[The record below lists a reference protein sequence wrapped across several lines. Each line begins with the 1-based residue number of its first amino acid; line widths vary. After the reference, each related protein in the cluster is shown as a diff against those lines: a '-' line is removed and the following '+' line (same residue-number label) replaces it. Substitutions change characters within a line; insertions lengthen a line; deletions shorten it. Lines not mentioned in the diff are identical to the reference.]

1 MIHSN
6 KIQEHSSTGTTPLND
21 RFRAL
26 TMTVP
31 WNLFLLTIGAL
42 LFSYG
47 VTAIAKPHG
56 FVSGGIFGTAMLFS
70 YLNDSLSIGGIYAA
84 MNIPILILGWKYL
97 SRRFLW
103 YTLYSIAIASV
114 ASQLMPWNAG
124 ISDPTLAAVAT
135 GIICGAGAS
144 VALRSLGSDGG
155 LTIVSLLLHNKYN
168 FNVGMPPL
176 VYNAVLFTAALPFI
190 GVDNV
195 LYSLIITY
203 LTSALMNYSMG
214 MFDQRKLIFI
224 ISEKHQTIAENI
236 LKQLGR
242 GCTLLHARG
251 AFTRQEREVLMTVV
265 YNLQIR
271 RVEDI
276 VFQADPSAFVIIE
289 NTQRVLG
296 KGFSQR
302 KKY

>member
-1 MIHSN
+1 MLQSQ
-6 KIQEHSSTGTTPLND
+6 KIQDHPASESALWRD
-21 RFRAL
+21 RFRAF

-31 WNLFLLTIGAL
+31 WNLFLLTAGAL

-47 VTAIAKPHG
+47 VTAVARPHG

-70 YLNDSLSIGGIYAA
+70 YLNDSLSIGGMYAV
-84 MNIPILILGWKYL
+84 MNIPILILGWRFL
-97 SRRFLW
+97 SRRFCW
-103 YTLYSIAIASV
+103 YTLYGIAV
-114 ASQLMPWNAG
+114 ASISSQFMPWNAG
-124 ISDPTLAAVAT
+124 ISDSTLAAVAT

-144 VALRSLGSDGG
+144 ISLRSLGSDGG
-155 LTIVSLLLHNKYN
+155 LTIISLLLHNKYN
-168 FNVGMPPL
+168 FNVGTPVL

-195 LYSLIITY
+195 LYSMIITY

-214 MFDQRKLIFI
+214 MFDQRKLLFI
-224 ISEKHQTIAENI
+224 ISEKHQIIAENI

-242 GCTLLHARG
+242 GCTMLHARG

-265 YNLQIR
+265 YNIQMR

-276 VFQADPSAFVIIE
+276 IFQADPSAFVIIE

-302 KKY
+302 KIY